1 MYSFNG
7 VDLHVFNYVKIHL
20 DITYTE
26 LYSDLCQTSTMEFFA
41 KIDKGWNSF
50 ARWMLGSIDQEPNR

>member
-26 LYSDLCQTSTMEFFA
+26 LYSDLCQTSTMEFA

-50 ARWMLGSIDQEPNR
+50 ARWMLENSDQEPNR